1 MYHDKILQ
9 YKVSDKGSNYYS
21 NRWMNRLQ
29 LFLSPN
35 ILVLLICLYIYIL
48 GLFLYLPRIIDLPL
62 SIYILVLTLLIDL
75 SISLSTWYDMIYYPV
90 LRSYYI
96 YGNSRH
102 IIPDDDMI
110 QHMNI
115 PSEDIVLIT
124 DENIIQQIPL
134 QDNYISRFVLNDVFE
149 VA

>member
-1 MYHDKILQ
+1 
-9 YKVSDKGSNYYS
+9 
-21 NRWMNRLQ
+21 
-29 LFLSPN
+29 
-35 ILVLLICLYIYIL
+35 
-48 GLFLYLPRIIDLPL
+48 
-62 SIYILVLTLLIDL
+62 
-75 SISLSTWYDMIYYPV
+75 MIYYPV